1 MRAFREAEQCLR
13 CHVRLSRTA
22 ELVFTT
28 SMRELSALNRYRA
41 RNSGFHKRI
50 AETAYSKH
58 AGHAIKR

>member
-1 MRAFREAEQCLR
+1 
-13 CHVRLSRTA
+13 LSRTA
-22 ELVFTT
+22 ERVFTT